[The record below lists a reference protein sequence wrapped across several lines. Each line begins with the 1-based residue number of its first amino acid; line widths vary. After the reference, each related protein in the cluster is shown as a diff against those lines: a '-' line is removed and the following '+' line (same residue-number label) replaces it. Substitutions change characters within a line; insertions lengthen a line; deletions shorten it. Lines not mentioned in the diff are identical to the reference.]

1 MLPHPATDT
10 PLMQDPKNL
19 QGFLLEVQE
28 IARMGSWSWDLRT
41 DCLLFSSP
49 LVSLLDLPRNGRIT
63 MEEFITRVHPEDRPR
78 IVQVRS
84 EALSPGNDGYTAE
97 YRVLGKGGV
106 MHVVARGRI
115 ERDERGIPR
124 RIYGSIQDITERKR
138 MEEALEVE
146 RSYLAG
152 LFENSPD
159 AVVVTD
165 DRGRI
170 QKTNRA
176 FTHLFGYTEEEAV
189 GRRIDDLVVPE
200 RLFEEGQGYTADLSR
215 GARLDFESVRR
226 RKDGSEFPCRGVGVP
241 VRLSGGQLGVYCIYR
256 DLTAERAA
264 REELKRALET
274 MEKAWE
280 QTIEAL
286 ASTSEVK
293 DPYTAGHQRR
303 VAVLASAIAR
313 EMGQAESFVTGVEK
327 AALVHDLGKIEIPA
341 ELLSR
346 PGQLSPFE
354 FRLVQVHAE
363 AGFRILSKIHL
374 PWPLAEIVYQ
384 HHERLDGS
392 GYPRGLK
399 GAEILPEARIIAVAD
414 VVEAIGSH
422 RPYRPARSIAE
433 ALETIRGESGKTLD
447 PEAVEACLRLFLEKG
462 FSFPKS
468 PA

>member
-1 MLPHPATDT
+1 MGQSPDPDTHLSQATMD
-10 PLMQDPKNL
+10 L
-19 QGFLLEVQE
+19 QALLLEVQE
-28 IARMGSWSWDLRT
+28 LARVGSWSWDPASDSFLYS
-41 DCLLFSSP
+41 CPVAS
-49 LVSLLDLPRNGRIT
+49 VLDLPPDGRIS
-63 MEEFITRVHPEDRPR
+63 MQEYMARIHPEDRQKVLG
-78 IVQVRS
+78 IRS
-84 EALSPGNDGYTAE
+84 QALSGGEDGYTAE
-97 YRVLGKGGV
+97 YRVLGRNEV
-106 MHVVARGRI
+106 VHVVARGRI
-115 ERDERGIPR
+115 ERGTDGVPR
-124 RIYGSIQDITERKR
+124 RVYGSIQDITERKR
-138 MEEALEVE
+138 MEEALERE

-165 DRGRI
+165 DRGRV

-176 FTHLFGYTEEEAV
+176 FTRLFGYEEKEAV
-189 GRRIDDLVVPE
+189 GQRIDDLVVPD
-200 RLFEEGQGYTADLSR
+200 RLYAEGLGYTSDLGR
-215 GARLDFESVRR
+215 GVCLDFESIRR

-256 DLTAERAA
+256 DLTAEKVA
-264 REELKRALET
+264 REQLRKALET
-274 MEKAWE
+274 MERAWE

-303 VAVLASAIAR
+303 VAALASAIAR
-313 EMGQAESFVTGVEK
+313 EMGHPESFVAGVEK
-327 AALVHDLGKIEIPA
+327 AALVHDLGKIEVPA

-346 PGQLSPFE
+346 PGRLSPFE

-399 GAEILPEARIIAVAD
+399 GEEILPEARIIAVAD
-414 VVEAIGSH
+414 VVEAISSH
-422 RPYRPARSIAE
+422 RPYRPARSLE
-433 ALETIRGESGKTLD
+433 DALATIREQGGKTLEL
-447 PEAVEACLRLFLEKG
+447 EAVRACLRLFEEKA
-462 FSFPKS
+462 FSFP
-468 PA
+468 A